1 MNPAERTTWI
11 EQQARALG
19 FDLCGVTSIS
29 ADSAGSANANSDAS
43 SPSANDVWPELAR
56 IPEWL
61 ARGHAGEMRWLSDPR
76 RESPQ
81 QVMQGA
87 RSVIVCAVNYN
98 SAQPYSTEFSAAES
112 QDESP
117 RGWISRYAWGT
128 DYHETI
134 GAKLESLVSAMRAQ
148 FPEPF
153 DAKWYVDTGPIHER
167 IAAQRAGLGTVG
179 KHTLLIH
186 PELGSWIFLCVILT
200 TLDLAAS
207 FDPTTSSE
215 LSPQSA
221 PTFPPTDVCGQ
232 CTLCID
238 ACPTGAIVEPY
249 VLDARLCISYLT
261 IELRGAIP
269 ETLRPQMGRQVFGC
283 DICQDVCPWN
293 REAPATK
300 EEVFAPREKLLAPEL
315 EWIASLTEDEFRET
329 FADNRRASP
338 IKRAKYRGLI
348 RNACVALG
356 NSNVR
361 RNSPAHQ
368 RVTKLLARLAEHD
381 DALIAEHARW
391 ALEKIGQSPG
401 VRNS

>member
-1 MNPAERTTWI
+1 MRNTLWHGMCQNSAVNSVGRTTWI
-11 EQQARALG
+11 VQQARALG
-19 FDLCGVTSIS
+19 FDLCGVTSVASDSESS
-29 ADSAGSANANSDAS
+29 A
-43 SPSANDVWPELAR
+43 WPELAR

-98 SAQPYSTEFSAAES
+98 SPNPYSTQFSAAKS
-112 QDESP
+112 SDESP

-134 GAKLESLVSAMRAQ
+134 GAKLESLVAAMRAQ
-148 FPEPF
+148 FTEAF

-200 TLDLAAS
+200 TLELAPS
-207 FDPTTSSE
+207 LDNSSE
-215 LSPQSA
+215 QLSPA
-221 PTFPPTDVCGQ
+221 FPPTDVCGQ

-238 ACPTGAIVEPY
+238 ACPTSAIVAPY

-261 IELRGAIP
+261 IELRSAIP
-269 ETLRPQMGRQVFGC
+269 ETLRAQMGRQVFGC

-315 EWIASLTEDEFRET
+315 EWIASLNEEEFRQKFRE
-329 FADNRRASP
+329 SP

-356 NSNVR
+356 NSNVKR
-361 RNSPAHQ
+361 DSPAHQ
-368 RVTKLLARLAEHD
+368 RVTKLLARLSEND
-381 DALIAEHARW
+381 DALISEHAKW
-391 ALEKIGQSPG
+391 AIQKLNGK
-401 VRNS
+401 N

>member
-1 MNPAERTTWI
+1 
-11 EQQARALG
+11 
-19 FDLCGVTSIS
+19 
-29 ADSAGSANANSDAS
+29 
-43 SPSANDVWPELAR
+43 
-56 IPEWL
+56 
-61 ARGHAGEMRWLSDPR
+61 MRYLYDPR

-81 QVMQGA
+81 RVMSGV

-98 SAQPYSTEFSAAES
+98 TAQPYSTEFSAAES
-112 QDESP
+112 REESP

-128 DYHETI
+128 DYHESI
-134 GAKLESLVSAMRAQ
+134 GAKLEALVAAMRAQ

-153 DAKWYVDTGPIHER
+153 EAKWYVDTGPIHER

-200 TLDLAAS
+200 TLELTPSLDLPISLDDSAS
-207 FDPTTSSE
+207 AHSGSSAQM
-215 LSPQSA
+215 PA
-221 PTFPPTDVCGQ
+221 TDVCGQ

-269 ETLRPQMGRQVFGC
+269 ENLRTQMGRQVFGC

-293 REAPATK
+293 REAPTTK
-300 EEVFAPREKLLAPEL
+300 EEVFASRENLLAPDL
-315 EWIASLTEDEFRET
+315 EWIASLTEEEFREV
-329 FADNRRASP
+329 FRASP
-338 IKRAKYRGLI
+338 IKRAKWRGLI

-361 RNSPAHQ
+361 RDSLAHE
-368 RVTKLLARLAEHD
+368 RVTKLLARLSESS

-391 ALEKIGQSPG
+391 VLKKLNRI
-401 VRNS
+401 

>member
-1 MNPAERTTWI
+1 
-11 EQQARALG
+11 
-19 FDLCGVTSIS
+19 
-29 ADSAGSANANSDAS
+29 
-43 SPSANDVWPELAR
+43 
-56 IPEWL
+56 
-61 ARGHAGEMRWLSDPR
+61 MRYLYDPR

-81 QVMQGA
+81 RVMSGV

-98 SAQPYSTEFSAAES
+98 TAQPYSTEFSAAES
-112 QDESP
+112 REESP

-128 DYHETI
+128 DYHESI
-134 GAKLESLVSAMRAQ
+134 GAKLEALVAAMRAQ

-153 DAKWYVDTGPIHER
+153 EAKWYVDTGPIHER

-200 TLDLAAS
+200 TLELTPSLDLPISLDDSAS
-207 FDPTTSSE
+207 AHSGSSAQM
-215 LSPQSA
+215 PA
-221 PTFPPTDVCGQ
+221 TDVCGQ

-269 ETLRPQMGRQVFGC
+269 ENLRTQMGRQVFGC

-293 REAPATK
+293 REAPTTK
-300 EEVFAPREKLLAPEL
+300 EEVFASRENLLAPDL
-315 EWIASLTEDEFRET
+315 ECIASLTEEEFREV
-329 FADNRRASP
+329 FRASP
-338 IKRAKYRGLI
+338 IKRAKWRGLI

-361 RNSPAHQ
+361 RDSLAHE
-368 RVTKLLARLAEHD
+368 RVTKLLARLSESS

-391 ALEKIGQSPG
+391 VLKKLNRI
-401 VRNS
+401 